1 MKHYKLTQE
10 DLEDFAKKVY
20 EEACYGYLDLKD
32 SVCVGL
38 VSIFLE
44 GKTIFDTN
52 LNGSSYLG
60 IPPLNSGNNTVS
72 FQPGITINRSGISLG
87 DPHPV
92 PSLPPLVLPSI
103 IQDGMQEISNGMQE
117 ILNGSS
123 ILNRSSNLSVNS
135 IVGSTVWLNSNSN
148 VVLIADTQ
156 QQQEQQEQQE
166 RHRRQQTNNS
176 NFESERFIYG

>member
-1 MKHYKLTQE
+1 MNHYKLTQE

-20 EEACYGYLDLKD
+20 EEACCGYLDLKD

-38 VSIFLE
+38 VSTFLE

-60 IPPLNSGNNTVS
+60 IAALNSGSNTVSSGSNTVS
-72 FQPGITINRSGISLG
+72 FQPGIAINRSGTSLS

-92 PSLPPLVLPSI
+92 PSLPPLVLPPI

-123 ILNRSSNLSVNS
+123 ILNVNHT
-135 IVGSTVWLNSNSN
+135 VGSTVWLNSNSN
-148 VVLIADTQ
+148 VVLIANT
-156 QQQEQQEQQE
+156 QEQEQE
-166 RHRRQQTNNS
+166 RRR
-176 NFESERFIYG
+176 R

>member
-60 IPPLNSGNNTVS
+60 IPALNSGSNTVS
-72 FQPGITINRSGISLG
+72 FQPGITINRSGISLS

-92 PSLPPLVLPSI
+92 PSLPPLVLPPI

-117 ILNGSS
+117 ILSE
-123 ILNRSSNLSVNS
+123 NS
-135 IVGSTVWLNSNSN
+135 TVGSTVWLNSNSN
-148 VVLIADTQ
+148 VVLIANT
-156 QQQEQQEQQE
+156 QEQEQE
-166 RHRRQQTNNS
+166 RRRRQQTNNS